1 MTSKHKEHF
10 AQQLTSQS
18 CEADKSTT
26 PGQTTAQQVVYPQAD
41 SQQQAQ
47 QQQQAKADSNTAA
60 ASAGSEQLTA
70 ALELWYRQSAQQHQ
84 MPVQQKQL
92 LLRQLQQRTRPK
104 FRLIHLKLFAQQLA
118 GWFSYSK
125 LQALTAVFALGL
137 GWFLIQQQQQLSY
150 QISQTNSFYPVQIH
164 QLNSEKISTG
174 SLSAAQQR
182 QQIFSQSYQDYQ
194 QSVASGHAIKQQVLA
209 RQSTDSG
216 WLLDACSKLRLQLSE
231 GWLEQFKLQQQ
242 WTEPQW
248 AQLAASRYLQ
258 VSTGA
263 QGEIIA
269 LQASA
274 NPPSCAP

>member
-10 AQQLTSQS
+10 AQQLATQS
-18 CEADKSTT
+18 CEADKLTT
-26 PGQTTAQQVVYPQAD
+26 PVQTTAEHLVYPQAD
-41 SQQQAQ
+41 SERQVQ
-47 QQQQAKADSNTAA
+47 QQQQAKAGTNSAA
-60 ASAGSEQLTA
+60 AAGSEQLTA
-70 ALELWYRQSAQQHQ
+70 ELELWYRQSAQQHQ
-84 MPVQQKQL
+84 MPQQQKQL
-92 LLRQLQQRTRPK
+92 LLQQLQQRARPK
-104 FRLIHLKLFAQQLA
+104 FRLIQLQLFVQQLA
-118 GWFSYSK
+118 GWFSFAK
-125 LQALTAVFALGL
+125 LQALTAVCALGL

-150 QISQTNSFYPVQIH
+150 QISQINSLYPVQIH
-164 QLNSEKISTG
+164 QLNSEEVPAG
-174 SLSAAQQR
+174 SLSAALQR

-194 QSVASGHAIKQQVLA
+194 QSVAAGHVIKQQVLA
-209 RQSTDSG
+209 RQSADSG

-231 GWLEQFKLQQQ
+231 GWLAQFKVQQQ

-248 AQLAASRYLQ
+248 AQLAASRYLK

>member
-1 MTSKHKEHF
+1 MTSKHNEHF
-10 AQQLTSQS
+10 APQLASQGGA
-18 CEADKSTT
+18 ADKLTT
-26 PGQTTAQQVVYPQAD
+26 LGQTTAEHIVYPQAD
-41 SQQQAQ
+41 PQQQVQ
-47 QQQQAKADSNTAA
+47 QRAKADTNPA

-70 ALELWYRQSAQQHQ
+70 ELELWYRQSAQQHQ
-84 MPVQQKQL
+84 MPQQQKQAL
-92 LLRQLQQRTRPK
+92 LQQLQQRARPK
-104 FRLIHLKLFAQQLA
+104 FSLIQLKLFVQQLA
-118 GWFSYSK
+118 GWFSFAK
-125 LQALTAVFALGL
+125 LQALTAVCALGL

-150 QISQTNSFYPVQIH
+150 QISQTNSLYPVQLH
-164 QLNSEKISTG
+164 QLSSETISAET
-174 SLSAAQQR
+174 LTAAQQR

-194 QSVASGHAIKQQVLA
+194 QSVAAGHVIKQQVLA
-209 RQSTDSG
+209 RQSADSG

-231 GWLEQFKLQQQ
+231 GWLAQFKLQQQ
-242 WTEPQW
+242 WSEPQW